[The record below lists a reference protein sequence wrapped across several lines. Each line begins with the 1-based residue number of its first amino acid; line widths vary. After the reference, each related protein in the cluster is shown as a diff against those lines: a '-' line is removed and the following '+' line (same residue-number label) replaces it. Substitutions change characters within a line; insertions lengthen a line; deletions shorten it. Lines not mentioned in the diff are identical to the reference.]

1 MVSVYGAGSILS
13 NVVTNTNDSG
23 VGSLRASIFYAI
35 DHPNTTITF
44 NIPTNDPGHANNVYT
59 IKPTDVM
66 TTLGAGTTVDGSTQ
80 PNGNSKGPSIVI
92 DGSQWPAPIYTM
104 PGLLLNEANCTVK
117 SITVMN
123 CSADGIQI
131 KGSGV
136 TGNII
141 AGCYVGTNSTGT
153 AAATNAFAGIS
164 ITDGAHGNTI
174 GGTTTTFRNVIS
186 GNTGIGIYFANATG
200 NFVSGNYIGT
210 DRKGAVALPNGYAGV
225 DLELAATSNTI
236 GGTTAGSRNLISGN
250 PMGVVV
256 IGAGTNLNL
265 IRGNYIGTNAA
276 GTGPLP
282 NNGDGIL
289 IFGGAQQNTV
299 GGAVNGSG
307 NVISANNG
315 DGVTIA
321 DPGTNGNVVAGN
333 LIGTNGAGTTALANA
348 SDGVGIFNGAQSNTV
363 GGTKVRARNV
373 ISGNG
378 GDGITLA
385 DSGTNLNTILGNF
398 IGLNSAGTSAIAN
411 GFRGITMFGGPQANV
426 VGGTVTGAGNVIS
439 GNTFEGITLFD
450 TATTHNSFRR
460 NSIYNN
466 GDLGISLSTSGGG
479 TPNDLQAAPSLSS
492 ATLVSGNVTI
502 NGSLT
507 STPSRQFQIEFFA
520 SPMPDPSG
528 FGEGQSFLGTLSVTT
543 NTSGKVSFSTS
554 LPTTAPVG
562 YVISATATNPAG
574 STSEFSNA
582 VTIN

>member
-1 MVSVYGAGSILS
+1 M
-13 NVVTNTNDSG
+13 
-23 VGSLRASIFYAI
+23 
-35 DHPNTTITF
+35 
-44 NIPTNDPGHANNVYT
+44 
-59 IKPTDVM
+59 
-66 TTLGAGTTVDGSTQ
+66 
-80 PNGNSKGPSIVI
+80 
-92 DGSQWPAPIYTM
+92 
-104 PGLLLNEANCTVK
+104 
-117 SITVMN
+117 
-123 CSADGIQI
+123 
-131 KGSGV
+131 
-136 TGNII
+136 
-141 AGCYVGTNSTGT
+141 
-153 AAATNAFAGIS
+153 
-164 ITDGAHGNTI
+164 
-174 GGTTTTFRNVIS
+174 IS
-186 GNTGIGIYFANATG
+186 GNTGSGIYFANANG

-236 GGTTAGSRNLISGN
+236 GGTTAASRNLISGN

-299 GGAVNGSG
+299 GGTVNGSG

-315 DGVTIA
+315 DGMTIA

-333 LIGTNGAGTTALANA
+333 LIGTNGARTAAFANA
-348 SDGVGIFNGAQSNTV
+348 SDGVGIFNGARSNTV

-378 GDGITLA
+378 GDGVTLA

-398 IGLNSAGTSAIAN
+398 IALNSAGTSAIAN
-411 GFRGITMFGGPQANV
+411 SFRGITMFGGPQANV
-426 VGGTVTGAGNVIS
+426 VGGTVAGAGNVIS

-502 NGSLT
+502 NESLN

-520 SPMPDPSG
+520 SSMPDPSG
-528 FGEGQSFLGTLSVTT
+528 FRRGAILPWHLSVTT
-543 NTSGKVSFSTS
+543 DASGKANFSTS
-554 LPTTAPVG
+554 VPTTAPVG
-562 YVISATATNPAG
+562 YVISATTTNPAG